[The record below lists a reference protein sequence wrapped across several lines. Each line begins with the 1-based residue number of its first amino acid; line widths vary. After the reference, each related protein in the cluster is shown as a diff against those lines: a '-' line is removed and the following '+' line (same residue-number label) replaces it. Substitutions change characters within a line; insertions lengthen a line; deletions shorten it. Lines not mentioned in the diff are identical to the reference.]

1 MISIAACGL
10 SLFIGFVI
18 GISFFSFCRNELELE
33 IAMHQ
38 RTMDAL
44 IKLQKQVN
52 IDNESKNVSDAEGL
66 NQKMNSEAGKS
77 TGENGASHAKKH
89 QLDK

>member
-18 GISFFSFCRNELELE
+18 GISFFALCRNEIELE
-33 IAMHQ
+33 IAKHRM
-38 RTMDAL
+38 TTDAL

-52 IDNESKNVSDAEGL
+52 IDKESRND
-66 NQKMNSEAGKS
+66 
-77 TGENGASHAKKH
+77 
-89 QLDK
+89 

>member
-10 SLFIGFVI
+10 SFFIGLVI
-18 GISFFSFCRNELELE
+18 GISFFASCRNELELE

-52 IDNESKNVSDAEGL
+52 IDKESKNDVASMGDVYDAML
-66 NQKMNSEAGKS
+66 S
-77 TGENGASHAKKH
+77 GELKTPEVE
-89 QLDK
+89 

>member
-1 MISIAACGL
+1 MISIVACGL
-10 SLFIGFVI
+10 SFFIGFVI
-18 GISFFSFCRNELELE
+18 GISFFASCKNELELE

-52 IDNESKNVSDAEGL
+52 IDKKSKNDVASMGDVYDAML
-66 NQKMNSEAGKS
+66 S
-77 TGENGASHAKKH
+77 GELKAPKGGE
-89 QLDK
+89 

>member
-10 SLFIGFVI
+10 SFFIGFII
-18 GISFFSFCRNELELE
+18 GISFFALGRNELELE
-33 IAMHQ
+33 IAKHR

-52 IDNESKNVSDAEGL
+52 INKESSND
-66 NQKMNSEAGKS
+66 
-77 TGENGASHAKKH
+77 
-89 QLDK
+89 

>member
-1 MISIAACGL
+1 MISIAAIGL

-18 GISFFSFCRNELELE
+18 GISFFALCKNELELE
-33 IAMHQ
+33 RLKHQ

-52 IDNESKNVSDAEGL
+52 IDKKSKNDVASMGDVYDAML
-66 NQKMNSEAGKS
+66 S
-77 TGENGASHAKKH
+77 GELKAPKGGE
-89 QLDK
+89 

>member
-10 SLFIGFVI
+10 SFFIGFVI
-18 GISFFSFCRNELELE
+18 GFSFFASCRNELELV
-33 IAMHQ
+33 IAKHR

-52 IDNESKNVSDAEGL
+52 IDKESKNDVASMGGVYDAML
-66 NQKMNSEAGKS
+66 S
-77 TGENGASHAKKH
+77 GELKAPEVE
-89 QLDK
+89 